1 MTKDLLEEL
10 RQHNAIPEQ
19 QQYDGSQVQ
28 PPVADDLMEQFF
40 TEIAWIREEV
50 EKIEGY
56 VSQLRVNYSEVLSAP
71 QQNEN
76 TKRRIEQ
83 LTNQVKAASGQV
95 LLKLK
100 QQEQAIH
107 ELESVDPSLAT
118 VRIRRTQHSA
128 ITARFVDVMS
138 LYSKIQ
144 IAYRDSCKSRIKV
157 KLEIAE
163 CPRTDEEIEQ
173 MLESDNPQI
182 FTQGIL
188 MDTQQARQNAADI
201 EARHEDILKLEKSI
215 SELHELFQDLA
226 TLVSTQ
232 GDLIDTI
239 QHNVNATRDHVE
251 VAKQATHKAVEYK
264 TKSRKKLIIICSVVG
279 VILLIVILS
288 LIGTLV
294 PR

>member
-10 RQHNAIPEQ
+10 RQHNAIPERQ
-19 QQYDGSQVQ
+19 QCDGGQLQ
-28 PPVADDLMEQFF
+28 PPVGDDLMEQFF
-40 TEIAWIREEV
+40 REIAWIREAV

-56 VSQLRVNYSEVLSAP
+56 VYPLRTKYSEVLSAP
-71 QQNEN
+71 QQSED
-76 TKRRIEQ
+76 TKQQIEH
-83 LTNQVKAASGQV
+83 LTNQVKAVSGQV

-107 ELESVDPSLAT
+107 ELEAVDPSLAT

-128 ITARFVDVMS
+128 ITARFVEVMS

-173 MLESDNPQI
+173 MLESDNLQI

-239 QHNVNATRDHVE
+239 QHNVNSTRDHVE

-264 TKSRKKLIIICSVVG
+264 TKSRKMKFICIGIIAAVV
-279 VILLIVILS
+279 VILVIVLVV
-288 LIGTLV
+288 TL
-294 PR
+294 R